1 MHASSQ
7 IAPVLWPELL
17 RGEPGSFDQGSEFG
31 PGDTGSNGARPDKG
45 IEATIRAG
53 DNILAA
59 QHARETHNSLGHN
72 LRVFD
77 IVGARIDHSRN
88 KYLSFGQT
96 HLLEYLPLML
106 VARVGSFEG
115 ERPALDCQEQV
126 DNLLQGNIP
135 VVWTVIIA
143 PANMHAYLVRRET
156 AKSIIEHFYVLSQ
169 VIAKFVER
177 SIGKA
182 NVTLHSQVWTIQL
195 QEKSSRDKSFTP
207 C

>member
-45 IEATIRAG
+45 IEAAICAG

-59 QHARETHNSLGHN
+59 QYARETDNSLGHN
-72 LRVFD
+72 LRVLD

-88 KYLSFGQT
+88 EYFSCGQT
-96 HLLEYLPLML
+96 HLLEYPPLMF
-106 VARVGSFEG
+106 VARIGSFEG
-115 ERPALDCQEQV
+115 ERTALDCQKQV
-126 DNLLQGNIP
+126 DDLFQGNIP
-135 VVWTVIIA
+135 VMWTVIIA
-143 PANMHAYLVRRET
+143 PAHMHAYPVWRET